1 MSLKDDEI
9 LIEKDDGNEEIHI
22 ILFTY
27 ENATRGKK
35 YVFTYLEH
43 TPEDVYIFS
52 YDESSHSLEI
62 VSDEKEFLEAE
73 EILDAYLEDQEV
85 ERKDV

>member
-9 LIEKDDGNEEIHI
+9 LIEKDDGNEEIHK

-27 ENATRGKK
+27 ENAARGKK

-52 YDESSHSLEI
+52 YDESAHSLEI